1 MSPPASAPVN
11 AWDPHY
17 PRGVFMIG
25 LAGMIASF
33 NGFFFREMEA
43 ATDWQAV
50 FWRSGVMFV
59 CLGLLLIVQSGGRP
73 LRAAYAAGWPAVLGG
88 VLLGTSNICFSLA
101 VVHTTVANALF
112 ILSASPFISA
122 ILAWFLLREHVQR
135 RTVLAMIVALVG
147 VGVMVMEGL
156 GAGRLFGNVMAVG
169 TTLAHAGF
177 VISLRYG
184 RHTDMLPSIVV
195 AGASAAIVAFVVGGS
210 MDVSWHDF
218 AMCAMMGMGAM
229 SIGFICFTVGSR
241 HVPAAQVALLSL
253 SEVVLGPIWV
263 ALMVD
268 ELPSLLTLIGGTL
281 VLSAIVG
288 QAVIGMRR
296 QVR

>member
-1 MSPPASAPVN
+1 MTAVTADQR
-11 AWDPHY
+11 DPLY
-17 PRGVFMIG
+17 ARGVAFM
-25 LAGMIASF
+25 LAAGAFASV
-33 NGFFFREMEA
+33 NGVLFRNIEA
-43 ATDWQAV
+43 ATDWQII
-50 FWRSGVMFV
+50 FWRNSTMF
-59 CLGLLLIVQSGGRP
+59 LFLIGLLAVRSRGAVATAF
-73 LRAAYAAGWPAVLGG
+73 RAAGKPGLAGGLILGAG
-88 VLLGTSNICFSLA
+88 NIFFALSII
-101 VVHTTVANALF
+101 HTTVANALF

-156 GAGRLFGNVMAVG
+156 GAGRLFGNAMAVG

-177 VISLRYG
+177 VISLRCG

-195 AGASAAIVAFVVGGS
+195 AGASAAIVAFTVSGS
-210 MDVSWHDF
+210 MSVSWHDF

-268 ELPSLLTLIGGTL
+268 ELPSVLTLIGGTL

-288 QAVIGMRR
+288 QTLIGMRR
-296 QVR
+296 PVR

>member
-1 MSPPASAPVN
+1 MTAITTDQR
-11 AWDPHY
+11 DPLY
-17 PRGVFMIG
+17 ARGVVFM
-25 LAGMIASF
+25 LAAGAFASV
-33 NGFFFREMEA
+33 NGVLFRNIEA
-43 ATDWQAV
+43 ASDWQII
-50 FWRSGVMFV
+50 FWRNSTMFLFLV
-59 CLGLLLIVQSGGRP
+59 GLLVLRTRGAVVTSF
-73 LRAAYAAGWPAVLGG
+73 RAAGKPGLVGGLILGAG
-88 VLLGTSNICFSLA
+88 NIFFALSIIN
-101 VVHTTVANALF
+101 TTVANALF

-177 VISLRYG
+177 VVSLRYG
-184 RHTDMLPSIVV
+184 RHADMLPSIVI
-195 AGASAAIVAFVVGGS
+195 AGASAAIVAFAVGGS
-210 MDVSWHDF
+210 MAVSWHDF

-268 ELPSLLTLIGGTL
+268 ELPSMLTLIGGTL

-296 QVR
+296 PVR

>member
-1 MSPPASAPVN
+1 MTAITADQR
-11 AWDPHY
+11 DPLY
-17 PRGVFMIG
+17 ARGVAFM
-25 LAGMIASF
+25 LAAGAFASV
-33 NGFFFREMEA
+33 NGVLFRNIEA
-43 ATDWQAV
+43 ATDWQII
-50 FWRSGVMFV
+50 FWRNSTMF
-59 CLGLLLIVQSGGRP
+59 LFLMGLLILRTRGAVVTSF
-73 LRAAYAAGWPAVLGG
+73 RAAGKPGLVGGLILGAG
-88 VLLGTSNICFSLA
+88 NIFFALSIIN
-101 VVHTTVANALF
+101 TTVANALF

>member
-1 MSPPASAPVN
+1 MTAVTADRR
-11 AWDPHY
+11 DPLY
-17 PRGVFMIG
+17 ARGVAFM
-25 LAGMIASF
+25 LAAGAFASV
-33 NGFFFREMEA
+33 NGVLFRNIEA
-43 ATDWQAV
+43 ATDWQII
-50 FWRSGVMFV
+50 FWRNSTMFLFL
-59 CLGLLLIVQSGGRP
+59 LGLLTVRSRGAVVSAFRAAGRP
-73 LRAAYAAGWPAVLGG
+73 GLAGGLILGAG
-88 VLLGTSNICFSLA
+88 NIFFALSII
-101 VVHTTVANALF
+101 HTTVANALF

-177 VISLRYG
+177 VVSLRYG
-184 RHTDMLPSIVV
+184 RHADMLPSIVI
-195 AGASAAIVAFVVGGS
+195 AGASAAVVAFIAGNS
-210 MDVSWHDF
+210 MAVSWHDF

-241 HVPAAQVALLSL
+241 YVPAAQVALLSL

-268 ELPSLLTLIGGTL
+268 ELPSVLTLIGGTL

-288 QAVIGMRR
+288 QALIGMRR
-296 QVR
+296 PVR

>member
-1 MSPPASAPVN
+1 MTAITADQR
-11 AWDPHY
+11 DPLY
-17 PRGVFMIG
+17 ARGVAFM
-25 LAGMIASF
+25 LAAGAFASV
-33 NGFFFREMEA
+33 NGVLFRNIEA
-43 ATDWQAV
+43 ATDWQII
-50 FWRSGVMFV
+50 FWRNSTMF
-59 CLGLLLIVQSGGRP
+59 LFLIGLLAVRSRGAVTTAFRAAGRP
-73 LRAAYAAGWPAVLGG
+73 GLIGGLILGAG
-88 VLLGTSNICFSLA
+88 NIFFALSII
-101 VVHTTVANALF
+101 HTTVANALF

-177 VISLRYG
+177 VVSLRYG

-195 AGASAAIVAFVVGGS
+195 AGASAAIVAFAVGGS
-210 MDVSWHDF
+210 MAVSWHDF

-229 SIGFICFTVGSR
+229 SIGFICFTMGSR

-268 ELPSLLTLIGGTL
+268 ELPSVLTLIGGTL

-296 QVR
+296 SVR

>member
-1 MSPPASAPVN
+1 MTAITADQR
-11 AWDPHY
+11 DPLY
-17 PRGVFMIG
+17 ARGVAFM
-25 LAGMIASF
+25 LAAGAFASV
-33 NGFFFREMEA
+33 NGVLFRNIEA
-43 ATDWQAV
+43 ATDWQII
-50 FWRSGVMFV
+50 FWRNSTMF
-59 CLGLLLIVQSGGRP
+59 LFLIGLLAVRSRGAVTTAFRAAGRP
-73 LRAAYAAGWPAVLGG
+73 GLIGGLILGAG
-88 VLLGTSNICFSLA
+88 NIFFALSII
-101 VVHTTVANALF
+101 HTTVANALF

-177 VISLRYG
+177 VVSLRYG

-195 AGASAAIVAFVVGGS
+195 AGASAAIVAFAVGGS
-210 MDVSWHDF
+210 IAVSWHDF

-229 SIGFICFTVGSR
+229 SIGFICFTMGSR

-268 ELPSLLTLIGGTL
+268 ELPSVLTLIGGTL

-296 QVR
+296 SVR

>member
-1 MSPPASAPVN
+1 MTAVTANPR
-11 AWDPHY
+11 DPLY
-17 PRGVFMIG
+17 ARGVTFM
-25 LAGMIASF
+25 LAAGAFASV
-33 NGFFFREMEA
+33 NGVLFRNIEA
-43 ATDWQAV
+43 ATDWQII
-50 FWRSGVMFV
+50 FWRNSTMF
-59 CLGLLLIVQSGGRP
+59 LFLMGLLVLRSRGAVMGAF
-73 LRAAYAAGWPAVLGG
+73 RAAGKPGLSAGLILGAG
-88 VLLGTSNICFSLA
+88 NIFFALSIIN
-101 VVHTTVANALF
+101 TTVANALF
-112 ILSASPFISA
+112 ILSVSPFISA

-156 GAGRLFGNVMAVG
+156 GAGRLFGNLMAVG
-169 TTLAHAGF
+169 TALTHAGF
-177 VISLRYG
+177 VVSLRFG
-184 RHTDMLPSIVV
+184 RHADMLPSIVI

-210 MDVSWHDF
+210 MAVSWHDF
-218 AMCAMMGMGAM
+218 ALCAAMGMGAM
-229 SIGFICFTVGSR
+229 SIGFIFFTAGSR

-268 ELPSLLTLIGGTL
+268 EWPSVLTLIGGVL

-296 QVR
+296 PVS

>member
-1 MSPPASAPVN
+1 MTAIN
-11 AWDPHY
+11 ADQRDPLY
-17 PRGVFMIG
+17 ARGVAFM
-25 LAGMIASF
+25 LAAGAFASV
-33 NGFFFREMEA
+33 NGVLFRNIEA
-43 ATDWQAV
+43 ATDWQII
-50 FWRSGVMFV
+50 FWRNSTMF
-59 CLGLLLIVQSGGRP
+59 LFLIGLLAVRSRGAVGTAFRAAGRP
-73 LRAAYAAGWPAVLGG
+73 GLAGGLILGAG
-88 VLLGTSNICFSLA
+88 NIFFALSII
-101 VVHTTVANALF
+101 HTTVANALF

-184 RHTDMLPSIVV
+184 RRVDMLPSIVV
-195 AGASAAIVAFVVGGS
+195 AGASAAIVAFAVGGS

-268 ELPSLLTLIGGTL
+268 ELPSVLTLIGGVL

-288 QAVIGMRR
+288 QALIGMRR
-296 QVR
+296 PVR

>member
-1 MSPPASAPVN
+1 MTAITADQR
-11 AWDPHY
+11 DPLY
-17 PRGVFMIG
+17 ARGVIFM
-25 LAGMIASF
+25 LAAGAFASV
-33 NGFFFREMEA
+33 NGVLFRNIEA
-43 ATDWQAV
+43 ATDWQII
-50 FWRSGVMFV
+50 FWRNSTMF
-59 CLGLLLIVQSGGRP
+59 LFLMGLLILRTRGAVVTSF
-73 LRAAYAAGWPAVLGG
+73 RAAGKPGLVGGLILGAG
-88 VLLGTSNICFSLA
+88 NIFFALSII
-101 VVHTTVANALF
+101 HTTVANALF

-268 ELPSLLTLIGGTL
+268 ELPSVLTLIGGTL

>member
-1 MSPPASAPVN
+1 MTAITADQR
-11 AWDPHY
+11 DPLY
-17 PRGVFMIG
+17 ARGVAFM
-25 LAGMIASF
+25 LAAGAFASV
-33 NGFFFREMEA
+33 NGVLFRNIEA
-43 ATDWQAV
+43 ATDWQII
-50 FWRSGVMFV
+50 FWRNSTMF
-59 CLGLLLIVQSGGRP
+59 LFLMGLLILRTRGAVVTSF
-73 LRAAYAAGWPAVLGG
+73 RAAGKPGLVGGLILGAG
-88 VLLGTSNICFSLA
+88 NIFFALSII
-101 VVHTTVANALF
+101 HTTVANALF

>member
-1 MSPPASAPVN
+1 MTVITADQR
-11 AWDPHY
+11 DPLY
-17 PRGVFMIG
+17 ARGVVFM
-25 LAGMIASF
+25 LAAGAFASV
-33 NGFFFREMEA
+33 NGVLFRNIEA
-43 ATDWQAV
+43 ATDWQII
-50 FWRSGVMFV
+50 FWRNSTMF
-59 CLGLLLIVQSGGRP
+59 LFLIGLLAVRSRGAVVTAF
-73 LRAAYAAGWPAVLGG
+73 RAAGKPGLVGGLILGAG
-88 VLLGTSNICFSLA
+88 NIFFALA
-101 VVHTTVANALF
+101 IIHTTVANALF

-156 GAGRLFGNVMAVG
+156 GAGRLFGNLMAVG
-169 TTLAHAGF
+169 TTLTHAGF

-184 RHTDMLPSIVV
+184 RHTDMLPSIVI
-195 AGASAAIVAFVVGGS
+195 AGISAAIVAFAVGGS
-210 MDVSWHDF
+210 MAVSWHDF
-218 AMCAMMGMGAM
+218 VLCAMMGMGAM
-229 SIGFICFTVGSR
+229 SIGFIFFTMGSR

-268 ELPSLLTLIGGTL
+268 ELPSVLTLIGGVL

-296 QVR
+296 AVR

>member
-1 MSPPASAPVN
+1 MTAITADQR
-11 AWDPHY
+11 DPLY
-17 PRGVFMIG
+17 ARGVAFM
-25 LAGMIASF
+25 LAAGAFASV
-33 NGFFFREMEA
+33 NGVLFRNIEA
-43 ATDWQAV
+43 ATDWQII
-50 FWRSGVMFV
+50 FWRNSTMF
-59 CLGLLLIVQSGGRP
+59 LFLIGLLAVRSRGAVATAFRASGKPGLVGGLILG
-73 LRAAYAAGWPAVLGG
+73 AG
-88 VLLGTSNICFSLA
+88 NIFFALSII
-101 VVHTTVANALF
+101 HTTVANALF

-156 GAGRLFGNVMAVG
+156 GAGRLFGNEMAVG

-177 VISLRYG
+177 VIALRYG

-195 AGASAAIVAFVVGGS
+195 AGASAAIVAFAVGGS
-210 MDVSWHDF
+210 MAVSWHDF

-229 SIGFICFTVGSR
+229 SIGFICFTIGSR

-268 ELPSLLTLIGGTL
+268 ELPSVLTLIGGVL

-296 QVR
+296 AVR

>member
-1 MSPPASAPVN
+1 MTAITADQRDPLYARGVVFMLAAGAFASAN
-11 AWDPHY
+11 
-17 PRGVFMIG
+17 GV
-25 LAGMIASF
+25 L
-33 NGFFFREMEA
+33 FRNIET
-43 ATDWQAV
+43 ATDWQII
-50 FWRSGVMFV
+50 FWRNSTMF
-59 CLGLLLIVQSGGRP
+59 LFLIGLLAVRSRGAVTTAFRAAGRP
-73 LRAAYAAGWPAVLGG
+73 GLIGGLILGAGNVFFA
-88 VLLGTSNICFSLA
+88 LA
-101 VVHTTVANALF
+101 IIHTTVANALF

-156 GAGRLFGNVMAVG
+156 GAGRLFGNLMAVG
-169 TTLAHAGF
+169 TTLTHAGF
-177 VISLRYG
+177 VVSLRYG
-184 RHTDMLPSIVV
+184 RHADMLPSIVV
-195 AGASAAIVAFVVGGS
+195 AGASAAIVAFAVGGP
-210 MDVSWHDF
+210 MAVSWHDF

-229 SIGFICFTVGSR
+229 SIGFIFFTMGSR

-268 ELPSLLTLIGGTL
+268 ELPSVLTLIGGIL

-296 QVR
+296 PVR

>member
-1 MSPPASAPVN
+1 MTAITADQR
-11 AWDPHY
+11 DPLY
-17 PRGVFMIG
+17 ARGVAFM
-25 LAGMIASF
+25 LAAGAFASV
-33 NGFFFREMEA
+33 NGVLFRNIEA
-43 ATDWQAV
+43 ATDWQII
-50 FWRSGVMFV
+50 FWRNSTMF
-59 CLGLLLIVQSGGRP
+59 LFLIGLLAVRSRGAVGTAF
-73 LRAAYAAGWPAVLGG
+73 RAAGKPGLAGGLILGAG
-88 VLLGTSNICFSLA
+88 NIFFALSII
-101 VVHTTVANALF
+101 HTTVANALF

-184 RHTDMLPSIVV
+184 RHTDMLPSIVI
-195 AGASAAIVAFVVGGS
+195 AGASAAIVAFTVGGS
-210 MDVSWHDF
+210 MAVSWHDF

-268 ELPSLLTLIGGTL
+268 ELPSVLTLIGGTL

-296 QVR
+296 RVR

>member
-1 MSPPASAPVN
+1 MTAITADQR
-11 AWDPHY
+11 DPLY
-17 PRGVFMIG
+17 ARGVAFM
-25 LAGMIASF
+25 LAAGAFASV
-33 NGFFFREMEA
+33 NGVLFRNIEA
-43 ATDWQAV
+43 ATDWQII
-50 FWRSGVMFV
+50 FWRNSTMF
-59 CLGLLLIVQSGGRP
+59 LFLMGLLILRTRGAVVTSF
-73 LRAAYAAGWPAVLGG
+73 RAAGKPGLVGGLILGAG
-88 VLLGTSNICFSLA
+88 NIFFALSIIN
-101 VVHTTVANALF
+101 TTVANALF

-156 GAGRLFGNVMAVG
+156 GAGRLFGNIMAVG

-177 VISLRYG
+177 VIALRYG
-184 RHTDMLPSIVV
+184 RHTDMLPSIVI
-195 AGASAAIVAFVVGGS
+195 AGASAAIVAFGVGGS
-210 MDVSWHDF
+210 MAVSWHDF

-253 SEVVLGPIWV
+253 SEVVLGPILV

-268 ELPSLLTLIGGTL
+268 EWPSFLTLIGGVL

-296 QVR
+296 SVR